1 MKKTI
6 RLAFLFFSF
15 LSFSQNPNLK
25 SEAEISIIT
34 IGPGNSLNDAFGH
47 NAFRVRSGYV
57 DIVYD
62 YGRYPFNDPNFI
74 LNFARGK
81 LKYSQGKE
89 PFYSFLR
96 RYVRHDR
103 TIKEQVLDLSYEQK
117 RALYSFLIE
126 NNKPENKDYLYDFF
140 YDNCATKMRDVAEQV
155 LNSNIVYKTPE
166 SYKSETFRQLI
177 NNNLNWNSWGSL
189 GINIALGSVIDKP
202 ATPREYMFLPEFI
215 FQSFENASFKNTGKP
230 LVKSSSIV
238 YKQKEAFAASSFFT
252 SPLFVFS
259 LISIFI
265 IYITYNNSKNSKRS
279 VWLDISLFGLTGIIG
294 VFILLLW
301 FATDHTAT
309 AYNYNLL
316 WAFPLSL
323 FAIIQVV
330 KKQPKKWFIGYL
342 KLLIIMLG
350 LMTMHWVIGVQRFA
364 PALIP
369 LLIAFLIRYIYLLRF
384 YKFANVS

>member
-25 SEAEISIIT
+25 PEAEISIIT

-279 VWLDISLFGLTGIIG
+279 VWLDISFFGLTGIIG

>member
-25 SEAEISIIT
+25 PEAEISIIT

-238 YKQKEAFAASSFFT
+238 YKQKEAFTASSFFT

>member
-6 RLAFLFFSF
+6 LLFFLFFSF
-15 LSFSQNPNLK
+15 LLSHSQNPNLK
-25 SEAEISIIT
+25 PEAEISIIT

-47 NAFRVRSGYV
+47 NAFRVRTGYI

-89 PFYSFLR
+89 PFYSFVN
-96 RYVRHDR
+96 RYVKHDR

-117 RALYSFLIE
+117 RTLYNFLIE

-140 YDNCATKMRDVAEQV
+140 YDNCATKMRDVSEQV
-155 LNSNIVYKTPE
+155 LHNNITYKVPE
-166 SYKSETFRQLI
+166 AYKYETFRELI
-177 NNNLNWNSWGSL
+177 NNNISWNSWGSF
-189 GINIALGSVIDKP
+189 GINVALGSVIDRT

-215 FQSFENASFKNTGKP
+215 FQSFEGASFKNSEKS
-230 LVKSSSIV
+230 LVKSSTIL
-238 YKQKEAFAASSFFT
+238 YKQKEAFKASSFLF
-252 SPLFVFS
+252 SPFFIFS

-265 IYITYNNSKNSKRS
+265 IYITYSNTKKGKRS
-279 VWLDISLFGLTGIIG
+279 VWLDITIFGLTGSIG

-309 AYNYNLL
+309 AHNYNIL

-323 FAIIQVV
+323 FAIIQVI
-330 KKQPKKWFIGYL
+330 KKQPKKWFLSYL
-342 KLLIIMLG
+342 KLLIIMLC
-350 LMTMHWVIGVQRFA
+350 LMTMHWFIGVQRFA

-369 LLIAFLIRYIYLLRF
+369 LLIAFLIRYVYLIRF
-384 YKFANVS
+384 YRSKQ